1 MRGLM
6 AILTSILAV
15 PKCADTLAYQNAHEA
30 LALAL
35 RRGTWDIHIKG
46 RNLYGRY
53 SSI

>member
-1 MRGLM
+1 MHGLV
-6 AILTSILAV
+6 AILTSILAA
-15 PKCADTLAYQNAHEA
+15 PKCADTLAYQNARES

-46 RNLYGRY
+46 RNLYGKY